1 MGIGEIAARA
11 VFLDRDGVINANVYN
26 PANGEYESPHRPEDF
41 RVVDGALPA
50 IARLRDAGFHLF
62 LVSNQPSYAKGKT
75 TLAQIEATHERLVEA
90 LNQAGISFSA
100 FYYCYHHPQGVV
112 AAYSGPCQCRK
123 PSPFFLLKAR
133 DNFGLRLDESWMIGD
148 RATDIEC
155 GRAAGVR
162 TIRVAADHPAR
173 RSPNETAADFEA
185 QDLRRATEIVLR
197 HHRA

>member
-1 MGIGEIAARA
+1 MGIGEMTARA

-26 PANGEYESPHRPEDF
+26 PETGKYESPHRPEDF
-41 RVVDGALPA
+41 RLTDGALPA
-50 IARLRDAGFHLF
+50 VARLRDAGFQLF

-75 TLAQIEATHERLVEA
+75 PLAQIEATHARLIEA
-90 LNQAGISFSA
+90 LDQAGVSFSA

-112 AAYSGPCQCRK
+112 AGYSGPCPCRK

-133 DNFGLRLDESWMIGD
+133 DEFALGLAESWMIGD
-148 RATDIEC
+148 RASDIEC

-185 QDLRRATEIVLR
+185 QDLTQATEIVLR
-197 HHRA
+197 HRRA